1 MKTRLLWLS
10 LLSPSCLALAQ
21 EKASYSLTSSSPQ
34 PVVTVAPPASLAPI
48 TSPAPAVQGGTSV
61 SAEVWDYPYA
71 PFQGPRVAGSAEV
84 GYTAAGSLMSG
95 WGIFGDIGVYFTP
108 YLYIGLGQGATRCQ
122 DDRVGWLYP
131 TGLVL
136 RGRWPL
142 SRALRLWVSGCTA
155 LPIPS
160 KNDIDPGFYATAL
173 GGLEIGYFS
182 VGLGVTTCS
191 VSVESKIPFE
201 QRHGLVDRDKLS
213 GTGLTL
219 RVGIHL

>member
-10 LLSPSCLALAQ
+10 LLSFSCLALAQ
-21 EKASYSLTSSSPQ
+21 EKASYPLTSSSPQ
-34 PVVTVAPPASLAPI
+34 LGVIETPPAFSAPL
-48 TSPAPAVQGGTSV
+48 TASAPSVQGGA
-61 SAEVWDYPYA
+61 SALAGGWDYPYA
-71 PFQGPRVAGSAEV
+71 PYQGPRVAGSAEV

-95 WGIFGDIGVYFTP
+95 WGIFGDIGAYLTP
-108 YLYIGLGQGATRCQ
+108 FFYMGVGQGATRCQ

-131 TGLVL
+131 MGLVL

-160 KNDIDPGFYATAL
+160 KTDVDPGYYATAL

-191 VSVESKIPFE
+191 VSVDSEIPFE
-201 QRHGLVDRDKLS
+201 QRRGLVDRDVFS
-213 GTGLTL
+213 GMGLTL
-219 RVGIHL
+219 RVGVHL